1 MWNENDRPDRKTHKK
16 SRIYEKQE
24 KGYETQLPHLS
35 NPHKLKKITIMEAT
49 TLSAARVY
57 VGTYGKYN
65 AGSLFGKWLDLSDY
79 SDKEEFY
86 DACRELHK
94 DEEDAEFM
102 FQDWENV
109 PENLIGESWLSE
121 NFFAL
126 RDAVEDLGD
135 TEQEAFFVWCNYKSR
150 DFSNEDADDLV
161 RDFQNAFLG

>member
-1 MWNENDRPDRKTHKK
+1 MKLNSLTSQIRINLKNYNHGSND
-16 SRIYEKQE
+16 
-24 KGYETQLPHLS
+24 
-35 NPHKLKKITIMEAT
+35 
-49 TLSAARVY
+49 LSAARVY

-65 AGSLFGKWLDLSDY
+65 AGSLFGEWLDLSDY

-121 NFFAL
+121 NFSL
-126 RDAVEDLGD
+126 CVMR
-135 TEQEAFFVWCNYKSR
+135 WKI
-150 DFSNEDADDLV
+150 
-161 RDFQNAFLG
+161 